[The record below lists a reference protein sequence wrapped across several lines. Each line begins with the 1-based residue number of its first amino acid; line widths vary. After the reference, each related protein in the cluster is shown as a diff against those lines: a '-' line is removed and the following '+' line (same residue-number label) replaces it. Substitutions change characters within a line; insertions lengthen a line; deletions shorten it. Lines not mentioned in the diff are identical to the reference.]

1 VGPFK
6 RAPGGFDWIAAGRQE
21 TMRNGASQS
30 AQFVTLEFKPEQKN
44 P

>member
-6 RAPGGFDWIAAGRQE
+6 RASGGFDWIAAGRQE
-21 TMRNGASQS
+21 MMHNGASEA
-30 AQFVTLEFKPEQKN
+30 AQFVTLEFKPEQQK